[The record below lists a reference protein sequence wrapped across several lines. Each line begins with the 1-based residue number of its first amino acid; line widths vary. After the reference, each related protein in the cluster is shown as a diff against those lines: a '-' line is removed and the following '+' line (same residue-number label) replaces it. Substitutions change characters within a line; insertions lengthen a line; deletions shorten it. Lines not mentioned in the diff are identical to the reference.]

1 MKKRKRS
8 MKGKGSTH
16 RPLWHCSSCCSTV
29 QGVPAG
35 ASVVVVVV
43 EVVVVVGGTQQRL
56 PVSQDQPGNRRQL
69 NVPGGQT
76 LGVHGEDTWH
86 GTGNSV
92 SK

>member
-1 MKKRKRS
+1 

-35 ASVVVVVV
+35 ARVVVVVV

-76 LGVHGEDTWH
+76 LGVQGEVTWH
-86 GTGNSV
+86 GTGSCG